1 MVVVEKAKRPGG
13 HCGAIETEDVW
24 YFDNAL
30 GDKGKR
36 LLWCLDVLIVLGAW
50 WEFQEVLL
58 DLTMGRMG
66 DGAIS

>member
-1 MVVVEKAKRPGG
+1 MVLLKQRMFGILTMHFLMRE
-13 HCGAIETEDVW
+13 
-24 YFDNAL
+24 
-30 GDKGKR
+30 KGKR

-50 WEFQEVLL
+50 WEFQEFLL